1 MNEDANNEDANPI
14 EVEIL
19 FGGETQQDECN

>member
-1 MNEDANNEDANPI
+1 MNEDANNEDANSI

-19 FGGETQQDECN
+19 FGGETQHDECN